1 MTSSSWSSLLW
12 RLALA
17 AAHRD
22 APGIPSAEQAAWAE
36 VAQAEPLRSLSPE
49 FAWALLAEGL
59 MAPQPGHFV
68 QALREGG
75 VLRLWLPEVDAL
87 FGVPELCDLPTPV
100 DVGEHLLALLSE
112 TARSDAPLNVRLAAL
127 LVPLGKPGSPREIW
141 PSHYKHEQRAHAI
154 ADDLS
159 TRLAWPSATLD
170 LARLAI
176 DEMERVHRASDL
188 RAGAI
193 TALLE
198 RLDALGR
205 PERFEDLLL
214 LCTCDFAAYP
224 GHRPQDYPKA
234 ERLRR
239 ALAACRATPVA
250 GLDAEATQL
259 RRAQAVHQAL
269 RGGLTAT
276 LPPQS

>member
-22 APGIPSAEQAAWAE
+22 APGIPSAEQAGWAQ

-59 MAPQPGHFV
+59 MAPQPGHFL

-127 LVPLGKPGSPREIW
+127 LVPLGKPGSRREIW